1 MTDSSR
7 PAFKVVWN
15 PKDYD
20 ESFHAGSLDE
30 AKAMCIELLVQWIVD
45 ETDDWKYTTE
55 KGLEPTEKQV
65 QSYDN
70 MIDTCRA
77 WVVQLTDPDAP
88 DEQGRYTKAWEPSDD
103 DLRWIDWVH
112 WDELKKKF

>member
-1 MTDSSR
+1 MTEQK
-7 PAFKVVWN
+7 PAFKVVWGSE
-15 PKDYD
+15 DQTD
-20 ESFHAGSLDE
+20 AFLAASLDE

-45 ETDDWKYTTE
+45 ETDDWKYTE
-55 KGLEPTEKQV
+55 QKSLEPTERQV

-88 DEQGRYTKAWEPSDD
+88 DEQRRYTKAWS
-103 DLRWIDWVH
+103 RARTICAG
-112 WDELKKKF
+112 